1 MTVLNQP
8 VIVIMGRVRS
18 LGSCISGYGVFMQKH
33 KSCITCALMCCRP
46 YELSVSCPSPTMS
59 LDVHCSLLAHENCAC
74 YNANLEALKLQA
86 TVANVIILFI
96 WVFFLLISTFN

>member
-8 VIVIMGRVRS
+8 VTVIMGRVRAA
-18 LGSCISGYGVFMQKH
+18 YQVMVFFMLKH

-59 LDVHCSLLAHENCAC
+59 LDVHCSLLAPGNCAS

-86 TVANVIILFI
+86 TVANVVILFI
-96 WVFFLLISTFN
+96 CFFAYLYI